1 MDKEMAVTVR
11 GITKCF
17 QGKEVIHK
25 SDMSVPY
32 GSIYGFLGENGAG
45 KTTIFK
51 ILLGLLKPSCG
62 TAKILGLDSRN
73 DNISV
78 LKRTGSIIDIPI
90 FYEHLSAIDNLKLHL
105 EYMEAE
111 KGSIEETL
119 KMVGLLEVGEQ
130 QVHQFSMGMRQRL
143 AIARAIVHNP
153 ELLILDEP
161 LNGLDPIGIKEMREL
176 FTALSKEKGMTILL
190 SSHILSEIEQTAD
203 YVGFIINGRITE
215 ECSLAEIKS
224 GCGDSLENYFIRLAG
239 RMDK

>member
-78 LKRTGSIIDIPI
+78 LKRIGSIIDTPI
-90 FYEHLSAIDNLKLHL
+90 
-105 EYMEAE
+105 
-111 KGSIEETL
+111 
-119 KMVGLLEVGEQ
+119 
-130 QVHQFSMGMRQRL
+130 SMGMRQRL
-143 AIARAIVHNP
+143 AIARAVVHNP

-176 FTALSKEKGMTILL
+176 FIALSKEKGMTILL

-203 YVGFIINGRITE
+203 YVGFMINGRITE